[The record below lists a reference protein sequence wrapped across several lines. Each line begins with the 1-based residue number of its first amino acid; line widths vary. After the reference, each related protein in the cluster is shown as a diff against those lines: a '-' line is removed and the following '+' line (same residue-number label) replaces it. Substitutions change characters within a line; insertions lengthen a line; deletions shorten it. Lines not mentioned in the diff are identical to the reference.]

1 MIIQLLL
8 LGFVTGFLSGLLG
21 IGGGVVMIPALIM
34 VARLSIRE
42 AMGISLLAII
52 PTALVGFLKSY
63 SAGFVDIRTSLIIA
77 STAVIGA
84 YFGSTVMGMLS
95 TKSLRTIFGVFL
107 IVIGLNILFDWTG
120 SLAKQEGVGASL
132 SEEGGAGK
140 M

>member
-1 MIIQLLL
+1 MIVQLLC

-34 VARLSIRE
+34 VAKLSIRE

-52 PTALVGFLKSY
+52 PTAVVGFLKSY

-77 STAVIGA
+77 STSVIGA

-95 TKSLRTIFGVFL
+95 TRSLRTIFGIFL
-107 IVIGLNILFDWTG
+107 IVIGFNILFDWTG
-120 SLAKQEGVGASL
+120 SLVKQESTGTSKVDERGSDKL
-132 SEEGGAGK
+132 
-140 M
+140 

>member
-1 MIIQLLL
+1 MIIQLLF
-8 LGFVTGFLSGLLG
+8 LGFITGFLSGLLG

-34 VARLSIRE
+34 IARLSIRE

-77 STAVIGA
+77 STSVIGA

-95 TKSLRTIFGVFL
+95 TRSLRIIFGVFL
-107 IVIGLNILFDWTG
+107 IIIGLNILFDWTG
-120 SLAKQEGVGASL
+120 SLVKQEPSGAAQL
-132 SEEGGAGK
+132 GDRGSEK
-140 M
+140 L

>member
-8 LGFVTGFLSGLLG
+8 LGLITGFLSGLLG

-34 VARLSIRE
+34 VAKLSIRE

-77 STAVIGA
+77 STSVIGA
-84 YFGSTVMGMLS
+84 YLGSTVMGMLS
-95 TKSLRTIFGVFL
+95 TRSLRTIFGVFL

-120 SLAKQEGVGASL
+120 SLTKPENSRTSRL
-132 SEEGGAGK
+132 DDGGSNNL
-140 M
+140 

>member
-8 LGFVTGFLSGLLG
+8 LGLITGFLSGLLG

-34 VARLSIRE
+34 VAGLSIRE

-77 STAVIGA
+77 STSVVGA
-84 YFGSTVMGMLS
+84 YCGSTAMGMLS

-120 SLAKQEGVGASL
+120 SLTKHEKGAS
-132 SEEGGAGK
+132 SSSDDR
-140 M
+140 